1 MLSTT
6 IYWGI
11 KLWFVYNTHLNKMF
25 KSNVFEAEQKDDGWY
40 RNHDLNVSRA
50 DGVGLGRLPPPPPT
64 IITPAYPHFP
74 FSRLKYLSLFLEINS
89 QRLLCRSVF
98 ITRCR
103 NTSRIKFYGRANQ
116 FYAFLLETSVI
127 YLERKMKQLRGKSK
141 LGFLLHFSF
150 VLKCVV
156 IVFKR

>member
-1 MLSTT
+1 MKLSRRMTGDIETT
-6 IYWGI
+6 IWTFQGQ
-11 KLWFVYNTHLNKMF
+11 T
-25 KSNVFEAEQKDDGWY
+25 GW
-40 RNHDLNVSRA
+40 VW
-50 DGVGLGRLPPPPPT
+50 VGSPLPPT
-64 IITPAYPHFP
+64 LITPAYPHFP

-116 FYAFLLETSVI
+116 FYAFLLETSVV